1 MMTWDTANKKA
12 KYITHSSNHGIYI
25 IVIIVIV
32 IITTTTTTT
41 TSAFIR
47 LSPQIK
53 TYCNITCE
61 ISRNL
66 LMHGV
71 YITVMHHLIAKT

>member
-25 IVIIVIV
+25 IVIIIIIIV
-32 IITTTTTTT
+32 IIIIIITII
-41 TSAFIR
+41 SAFKR

-53 TYCNITCE
+53 TYWNIIWE
-61 ISRNL
+61 ISRTL

-71 YITVMHHLIAKT
+71 